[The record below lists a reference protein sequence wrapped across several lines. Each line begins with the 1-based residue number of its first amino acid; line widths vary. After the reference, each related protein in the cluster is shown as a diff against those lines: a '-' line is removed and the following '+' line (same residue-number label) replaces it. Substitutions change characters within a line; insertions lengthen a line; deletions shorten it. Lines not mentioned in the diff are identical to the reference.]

1 MLKKI
6 FIYTL
11 LFLSSNVIAQKRIN
25 TIINPEEISIWAIIQ
40 HKEIEMKLY
49 HAIKNNTIAL
59 LKGNSTLNQTEKR
72 EVFKHTYIAFIN
84 TDQDDPTIGK
94 DTTVVDYFQNDIEK
108 ITETNANYSF
118 KFPNLS
124 DEYSVIKSQL
134 MKILSPENT
143 LYLQLFKEQQSITY
157 NNIKTVSSNLYFNL
171 FDKLYN
177 YSISENSKLYQTDSL
192 TRTLS
197 NIEKEEKSKVEIVTF
212 IKTDPEDSTIGMD
225 SVYYIKY
232 NSKIKHYKNE
242 IYCNNFFDLN
252 SYKINSIACSR
263 SYLIYGIETFPI
275 PIGFI
280 NFKEANLTLNNN
292 EIQFINYLN
301 LSYIIGHCY
310 KPIEY
315 DNAKEFLGY
324 LKN

>member
-11 LFLSSNVIAQKRIN
+11 LFLSSNVIAQKRVN

-40 HKEIEMKLY
+40 HKEIEIKLY

-72 EVFKHTYIAFIN
+72 EVFKHTYIAFIS
-84 TDQDDPTIGK
+84 TDPDDPIVGN
-94 DTTVVDYFQNDIEK
+94 DTTIVDYFQNDIEK
-108 ITETNANYSF
+108 ITETNSHFVF
-118 KFPNLS
+118 KFSNLTE
-124 DEYSVIKSQL
+124 EYSVTKSQL
-134 MKILSPENT
+134 MQILSPENT
-143 LYLQLFKEQQSITY
+143 LYLQFFKEQQSITY

-197 NIEKEEKSKVEIVTF
+197 LIEKEDKNKVEIVTF
-212 IKTDPEDSTIGMD
+212 IKTDPEDSTIGKD

-242 IYCNNFFDLN
+242 IYCNNFFELN
-252 SYKINSIACSR
+252 SYKINSIACAR
-263 SYLIYGIETFPI
+263 SYLIYGNETFPI

-280 NFKEANLTLNNN
+280 NFKEANLTFTNN

-301 LSYIIGHCY
+301 LSYIIGHSY
-310 KPIEY
+310 KSVEHN
-315 DNAKEFLGY
+315 NAKEYLEY